1 MDVSYQVFDVEK
13 VYLYDES
20 MNTAAANDLQDGKDY
35 FEYSFVRKRSY
46 KKTNSS
52 SSSGIACGLTTVD
65 KKTGT
70 ETEVKRIISMREY
83 NSSVKSRDMTRHII
97 KQTRISFFWK
107 LQSFVVHTDLCVLYC
122 QTNNQPSNIIA
133 LPPCLDIDRSLNESE
148 ENEKK
153 YRAFSI
159 SKCE

>member
-13 VYLYDES
+13 VYSYDES
-20 MNTAAANDLQDGKDY
+20 MSTAAANDIQDGKDY

-52 SSSGIACGLTTVD
+52 SSSGIACGLTTVRVD

-70 ETEVKRIISMREY
+70 ETVVKSIISMREY

-97 KQTRISFFWK
+97 KQTRISFFSGNCRVLWCIYIMN
-107 LQSFVVHTDLCVLYC
+107 QFRICVYSIVRQMISRVIVLV
-122 QTNNQPSNIIA
+122 
-133 LPPCLDIDRSLNESE
+133 CLH
-148 ENEKK
+148 
-153 YRAFSI
+153 F
-159 SKCE
+159 